1 MGVASTGRD
10 GSLLGTMRTS
20 IATSLLLALT
30 ACQSA
35 PETTSAGFVSLER
48 GSQTGLGTVGLRV
61 ATTPDDWVALWREHA
76 RLQLPQPAAP
86 TVDFSRYRPALV
98 LAGPRPSGGYSIAV
112 ERVHYTGGKLVVEAR
127 ERVPQ
132 AGSVQTMALTSP
144 YEVVLLPAGTVEVDF
159 VVRH

>member
-1 MGVASTGRD
+1 
-10 GSLLGTMRTS
+10 MRTS
-20 IATSLLLALT
+20 LAASLCLVLT

-35 PETTSAGFVSLER
+35 PESTAVGFVSIER
-48 GSQTGLGTVGLRV
+48 GVQTGLGSVGLRL
-61 ATTPDDWVALWREHA
+61 ATSPDDWVALWREHA

-112 ERVHYTGGKLVVEAR
+112 ERVHYSGEALVVEAR
-127 ERVPQ
+127 ERVPP

-144 YEVVLLPAGTVEVDF
+144 YEVVLLPAGSAKVDL